1 MLKAANKIRA
11 KRVVV
16 IAVLAL
22 CLGVIGLTFAF
33 NSDRSIYSN
42 NFATAKY
49 MVAATET
56 FTSPANWETCDE
68 TAKEFVIRNEGNVPI
83 AVRIR
88 YSEYWRNAADTEN
101 LPLEKDGLR
110 LALINFQNES
120 DWELNADGYY
130 YYKENL
136 AAGASTSS
144 LFKSVMLNCDADLGK
159 ENVCSRT
166 ATGTVCVKP
175 NDEYEGAVY
184 HLVITGETIQADA
197 VEHWD
202 PTIMDDIEEQTNE
215 SYEIDFRH
223 KAVQSDNP
231 QIANG
236 NGVNTFTERGHTIRY
251 YRGQV
256 DNNNII
262 WSDICWK
269 LVRTTFTGGI
279 KMIYNGEPALVD
291 GVRQCLA
298 TGADAQ
304 ITYNGQNKFK
314 FNNQDSSPA
323 DGGYAYGER
332 YTASLVNVRDAGF
345 VFGNDVDYDEVSGT
359 YTLLDT
365 FTLSN
370 WSSEYRTIAERY
382 HYTCA
387 SASATCSTVYY
398 LSYVASGESN
408 AIPLSGVANFQAAKA
423 QMDTNIHDSNAKT
436 VVEAWFEEKG
446 LDDDKLEDVVYCN
459 DRSYTAGFFS
469 GNVTDTDIF
478 YSEYAYGVGRIYNLT
493 GAYYRNGINIPK
505 TGNGSELTLDCANK
519 NDSFTKDDTLNGN
532 GALKHKV
539 GLLSADEL
547 TLAGIGWDENAPEN
561 YLYTG
566 EFVWAVSIDTFPTVM
581 QGFGWT
587 DWIWGGSSVTALG
600 GLRPVVALKSTA
612 KAISG
617 TGLKTD
623 PFILQ

>member
-1 MLKAANKIRA
+1 MKKYSK
-11 KRVVV
+11 KRILIFV
-16 IAVLAL
+16 ALAF
-22 CLGVIGLTFAF
+22 CLGAVGFSFAF
-33 NSDRSIYSN
+33 GRDIANYLN
-42 NFATAKY
+42 NFKTAEYKI
-49 MVAATET
+49 VATET
-56 FTSPANWETCDE
+56 FTSPSNWSPCEE
-68 TAKEFVIRNEGNVPI
+68 IAKEFMIKNEGTAPV

-88 YSEYWRNAADTEN
+88 YSEYWRNAADTES
-101 LPLEKDGLR
+101 LPLEKDNVR
-110 LALINFQNES
+110 LAIINFQNED
-120 DWELNADGYY
+120 DWEHNADGYY
-130 YYKENL
+130 YYKTPL
-136 AAGASTSS
+136 AANDTTSS
-144 LFKSVMLNCDADLGK
+144 LFKSVKLNCEANLGK

-166 ATGTVCVKP
+166 DTGLVCVKP

-197 VEHWD
+197 INHWI
-202 PTIMDDIEEQTNE
+202 PTIMDNITEQTNDD
-215 SYEIDFRH
+215 YEIDFRH

-236 NGVNTFTERGHTIRY
+236 NGINKFVERGHTIRY

-256 DNNNII
+256 DDNNII
-262 WSDICWK
+262 WSDLCWK
-269 LVRTTFTGGI
+269 FVRTTFTGGI
-279 KMIYNGEPALVD
+279 KMIYNGEPTLVD

-298 TGADAQ
+298 TGAEAQ

-323 DGGYAYGER
+323 DGGYSYGER
-332 YTASLVNVRDAGF
+332 YTASDRNVRGAGT
-345 VFGNDVDYDEVSGT
+345 VFGNDVEYNDATGV
-359 YTLLDT
+359 YTLSDT

-387 SASATCSTVYY
+387 SSATTCSTVYY
-398 LSYVASGESN
+398 LSFIEPNGSYAVS
-408 AIPLSGVANFQAAKA
+408 LSGVANFQIAKA
-423 QMDTNIHDSNAKT
+423 RMDANTHDSNAKT

-459 DRSYTAGFFS
+459 DRSYDAGFFS
-469 GNVTDTDIF
+469 GNMIDTDVF
-478 YSEYAYGVGRIYNLT
+478 YSEYAYGVGRIYSFT

-505 TGNGSELTLDCANK
+505 TGKGSELSLDCANK

-547 TLAGIGWDENAPEN
+547 TLAGIGWDERAPEN

-566 EFVWAVSIDTFPTVM
+566 EFVWSVSLDTFPTIM

-587 DWIWGGSSVTALG
+587 DWIWGGSSVTELG

-612 KAISG
+612 RAISG

-623 PFILQ
+623 PFVLQ

>member
-1 MLKAANKIRA
+1 MKKNSKKKIILFAA
-11 KRVVV
+11 
-16 IAVLAL
+16 LAL
-22 CLGVIGLTFAF
+22 SLGAIGFSFAF
-33 NSDRSIYSN
+33 GQDIANYLNS
-42 NFATAKY
+42 FK
-49 MVAATET
+49 VAEYKVVATET
-56 FTSPANWETCDE
+56 FTSPSDWSPCGEIP
-68 TAKEFVIRNEGNVPI
+68 KEFVIKNEGATPV

-88 YSEYWRNAADTEN
+88 YSEYWRNAADTDN
-101 LPLEKDGLR
+101 LPLEKDNVR
-110 LALINFQNES
+110 LAIINFQNED

-130 YYKENL
+130 YYKTTL

-144 LFKSVMLNCDADLGK
+144 LFKSVKLNCEANLGK
-159 ENVCSRT
+159 DNVCSRT
-166 ATGTVCVKP
+166 DTGSVCVKP

-197 VEHWD
+197 VEYWD
-202 PTIMDDIEEQTNE
+202 PTIMDDIIDQTNE
-215 SYEIDFRH
+215 NYEIDFRR
-223 KAVQSDNP
+223 KAVRSDNP

-269 LVRTTFTGGI
+269 FVRTTFTGGI
-279 KMIYNGEPALVD
+279 KMIYNGEPTLVD

-298 TGADAQ
+298 TGTAAQ

-314 FNNQDSSPA
+314 FNSQDSSPA
-323 DGGYAYGER
+323 DGGYSYGER
-332 YTASLVNVRDAGF
+332 YVASPVNVRGSGT
-345 VFGNDVDYDEVSGT
+345 VFGNDVDYNESTGT

-382 HYTCA
+382 HYTCTS
-387 SASATCSTVYY
+387 SATTCSTVYY
-398 LSYVASGESN
+398 LSYATTSESN
-408 AIPLSGVANFQAAKA
+408 AIPLSGIANFQAAKA
-423 QMDTNIHDSNAKT
+423 RMDANTHDSNAKT

-446 LDDDKLEDVVYCN
+446 LSDNDLEDVVYCN
-459 DRSYTAGFFS
+459 DRSYAAGFFS
-469 GNVTDTDIF
+469 GNVTDTDVF
-478 YSEYAYGVGRIYNLT
+478 YSEHAYGVGKIYHFP
-493 GAYYRNGINIPK
+493 GAYYRNGINVPE
-505 TGNGSELTLDCANK
+505 TGSGSELTLDCANK

-547 TLAGIGWDENAPEN
+547 TLAGIGWDDRATEN

-566 EFVWAVSIDTFPTVM
+566 EFVWAVSIDTFPTIM